1 MRGDEVVVVQVL
13 IVNGPNLNLLG
24 TREPEVYGA
33 VTLED
38 IEGLVGERAR
48 QRDAEVSFFHSNHEG
63 AIVDALHDAV
73 GTYDAVVFNP
83 GALTHYS
90 YTLRDAV
97 ASIGI
102 PVVEVHLSNIAAR
115 EEFRATSV
123 IAPACVGQ
131 ISGFGPDSYVLGL
144 EAALAVLGRRP

>member
-1 MRGDEVVVVQVL
+1 MAKVL
-13 IVNGPNLNLLG
+13 VMNGPNLNLLG
-24 TREPEVYGA
+24 TREPEVYGS
-33 VTLED
+33 VTLAD
-38 IEGLVGERAR
+38 IEALLEERAR
-48 QRDAEVSFFHSNHEG
+48 LRGAEVSFFHSNHEG
-63 AIVDALHDAV
+63 ALVDALHEAV
-73 GTYDAVVFNP
+73 GVYDAVVLNP

-97 ASIGI
+97 ASIDI

-131 ISGFGPDSYVLGL
+131 VSGFGPDSYLLGFD
-144 EAALAVLGRRP
+144 AALAVLGGRP

>member
-1 MRGDEVVVVQVL
+1 MAKVL
-13 IVNGPNLNLLG
+13 IINGPNLNLLG

-33 VTLED
+33 ATLAD
-38 IEGLVGERAR
+38 IEALVRERAQLR
-48 QRDAEVSFFHSNHEG
+48 NSEASFFHSNHEG
-63 AIVDALHDAV
+63 EIVDALQGAAGV
-73 GTYDAVVFNP
+73 YDAVVINP

-90 YTLRDAV
+90 YALRDAV
-97 ASIGI
+97 ASIAI

-123 IAPACVGQ
+123 IAPACAGQ

-144 EAALAVLGRRP
+144 EAALVVLGRTQ

>member
-1 MRGDEVVVVQVL
+1 MAKVL
-13 IVNGPNLNLLG
+13 IINGPNLNLLG

-33 VTLED
+33 ATLAD
-38 IEGLVGERAR
+38 IEALVQERAQLR
-48 QRDAEVSFFHSNHEG
+48 NSEASFFHSNHEG
-63 AIVDALHDAV
+63 EIVDALQGAAGV
-73 GTYDAVVFNP
+73 YDAVVINP

-90 YTLRDAV
+90 YALRDAV
-97 ASIGI
+97 ASIAI

-123 IAPACVGQ
+123 IAPACAGQ

-144 EAALAVLGRRP
+144 EAALVVLGRTQ